1 MLNQNLYP
9 FLKELQCNNN
19 RDWFKARKGEFDV
32 LNASV
37 KEFANEIFQ
46 GLVEPNQL
54 NGHKVFRIYKD
65 VRFSK
70 DKTPYKTHFGIGFHR
85 IKPKYRGGFYLHLEP
100 GNSFLATGFWQPN
113 KDDLFRLRKEIE
125 HDHEYFIKQVTQKEL
140 VSLWGELKGDQ
151 LKTCPKGFD
160 KEHAAIKYLRY
171 KQFLFHKKISDDAP
185 FKTSFKDFMI
195 SQFDAVRPFLNYAG
209 DVLSTDLNGESIL

>member
-9 FLKELQCNNN
+9 FLKDLQRNNN
-19 RDWFKARKGEFDV
+19 RDWFKGRKAEFDV

-46 GLVEPNQL
+46 ELVEPNQL
-54 NGHKVFRIYKD
+54 DGHKVFRIYKD

-85 IKPKYRGGFYLHLEP
+85 VKPKYRGGFYLHLEP

-113 KDDLFRLRKEIE
+113 KDDLFR
-125 HDHEYFIKQVTQKEL
+125 
-140 VSLWGELKGDQ
+140 
-151 LKTCPKGFD
+151 
-160 KEHAAIKYLRY
+160 
-171 KQFLFHKKISDDAP
+171 
-185 FKTSFKDFMI
+185 
-195 SQFDAVRPFLNYAG
+195 
-209 DVLSTDLNGESIL
+209 